1 MPSSSSTSAI
11 PETSAVTVAPSST
24 VPVIVTSPVASSSIA
39 LTVTSNVVETFN
51 CEAVDVSVAVTV
63 TVVLP
68 TALDKNV
75 STNVLLFVTFTVS
88 KFVFPLVA
96 DNVNASVSWSVKI
109 LEISILY
116 GDASSS
122 TVTLLIVFCTSGV
135 SLAFNNDMKNV
146 LVKYRLLLSYTRICV
161 KYALFKGALASSKFT
176 SAFVLSSVLLVIS
189 NIGLEFTIV
198 KCVIALSPLSAVKF
212 PTSDPTETFSYN
224 EVDDKYI
231 FVGGSI

>member
-109 LEISILY
+109 LEISIL
-116 GDASSS
+116 
-122 TVTLLIVFCTSGV
+122 
-135 SLAFNNDMKNV
+135 
-146 LVKYRLLLSYTRICV
+146 
-161 KYALFKGALASSKFT
+161 
-176 SAFVLSSVLLVIS
+176 
-189 NIGLEFTIV
+189 
-198 KCVIALSPLSAVKF
+198 
-212 PTSDPTETFSYN
+212 
-224 EVDDKYI
+224 
-231 FVGGSI
+231 